1 MRPQAKNFFR
11 NNEEQKEFDKWYKE
25 TMKRAYDKQYNE
37 TNNPDVKRIIL
48 KLKSELEIC

>member
-1 MRPQAKNFFR
+1 MKPQDKTFFKDNDEKKR
-11 NNEEQKEFDKWYKE
+11 FDEWYKE

-37 TNNPDVKRIIL
+37 TDNPDVKRIIL